1 MALKT
6 EDIKRVKGEGFLL
19 NRGTECFN
27 GRIITENGT
36 LTARQMICAG
46 QAAEKFGNG
55 TVAFTTRMTLEL
67 PGIPYEKIPELQ
79 AFLAQEGM
87 VTGGTGAKVRPIIV
101 CKGSTCVFGLYDT
114 QGLAKELHQL
124 YYEGY
129 HGVSLP
135 HKFKI
140 GVGGCPNNC
149 VKPDLND
156 IGVVGQ
162 RVLTYDPEMCRA
174 CKVCQVERAALW
186 GPPPCRRG
194 KSWLSRRKTATGAAG
209 VWKAAPLGPLSG
221 REPST
226 RSTWGDAGGR
236 RCASAPRFPGSSPAR
251 RSSPWWKRPFSSL
264 SGRACL
270 GSALVKQW
278 SGWAFPKPRRCS
290 TPTSC

>member
-114 QGLAKELHQL
+114 QSLAKELHQL
-124 YYEGY
+124 YYEG
-129 HGVSLP
+129 
-135 HKFKI
+135 
-140 GVGGCPNNC
+140 CP
-149 VKPDLND
+149 
-156 IGVVGQ
+156 
-162 RVLTYDPEMCRA
+162 TSS
-174 CKVCQVERAALW
+174 
-186 GPPPCRRG
+186 
-194 KSWLSRRKTATGAAG
+194 KSAWGAA
-209 VWKAAPLGPLSG
+209 
-221 REPST
+221 
-226 RSTWGDAGGR
+226 
-236 RCASAPRFPGSSPAR
+236 
-251 RSSPWWKRPFSSL
+251 
-264 SGRACL
+264 
-270 GSALVKQW
+270 
-278 SGWAFPKPRRCS
+278 
-290 TPTSC
+290 PTTA

>member
-1 MALKT
+1 MALKA

-36 LTARQMICAG
+36 LTARQMICVG

-124 YYEGY
+124 YYEGR
-129 HGVSLP
+129 S
-135 HKFKI
+135 
-140 GVGGCPNNC
+140 
-149 VKPDLND
+149 
-156 IGVVGQ
+156 
-162 RVLTYDPEMCRA
+162 E
-174 CKVCQVERAALW
+174 ER
-186 GPPPCRRG
+186 R
-194 KSWLSRRKTATGAAG
+194 
-209 VWKAAPLGPLSG
+209 
-221 REPST
+221 
-226 RSTWGDAGGR
+226 
-236 RCASAPRFPGSSPAR
+236 
-251 RSSPWWKRPFSSL
+251 
-264 SGRACL
+264 
-270 GSALVKQW
+270 
-278 SGWAFPKPRRCS
+278 
-290 TPTSC
+290 